1 MSDRE
6 STKVTVTFLKAV
18 ITLISIE
25 SFFTSSFIFN
35 DACSFDSF
43 FAFENTRQHLWS
55 SLKPQEGVFTEVLL
69 FFYFCNGVMK
79 APAWVITVKNFQWTG
94 LMFSRSI
101 SLHFNRQQKLM
112 NIPREWILKGHF
124 QWTIHI
130 WNVLETSN
138 YIKMINLLKVTLL
151 FMASLIALLVKNPPA
166 MQFESWIRKSFW
178 RRDRLPTP
186 VFLGFPCG
194 L

>member
-25 SFFTSSFIFN
+25 SFFTSSFMFN
-35 DACSFDSF
+35 DVCSFDSF

-94 LMFSRSI
+94 RMFSRSI

-130 WNVLETSN
+130 FHHVSIRVL
-138 YIKMINLLKVTLL
+138 
-151 FMASLIALLVKNPPA
+151 
-166 MQFESWIRKSFW
+166 
-178 RRDRLPTP
+178 
-186 VFLGFPCG
+186 VFLLNIYELVVYERYDLFVIHCKYFFLLCHLTLYCSPLPYLTTYNFLC
-194 L
+194 LKNF